1 MESQHSARGL
11 NTKMP
16 KEIRLADGVLNLG
29 LVKLVNL
36 GIDPDKSVEPL
47 INAWEYTNQI
57 NKGALELNT
66 EYVSNQA
73 LI

>member
-16 KEIRLADGVLNLG
+16 KEFRLADGVLDLG

-36 GIDPDKSVEPL
+36 GMNPIKSVEPL
-47 INAWEYTNQI
+47 INAWKYI
-57 NKGALELNT
+57 
-66 EYVSNQA
+66 V
-73 LI
+73 

>member
-1 MESQHSARGL
+1 ML
-11 NTKMP
+11 
-16 KEIRLADGVLNLG
+16 DLG

-36 GIDPDKSVEPL
+36 GMNPIKSVEPL
-47 INAWEYTNQI
+47 INAWEYTTQI

>member
-1 MESQHSARGL
+1 
-11 NTKMP
+11 MP

-47 INAWEYTNQI
+47 INAWEYTTQI

-66 EYVSNQA
+66 E
-73 LI
+73 